1 MVRVEG
7 DGMTAIED
15 VLLAILDARA
25 KVYEAARAY
34 PEDRTMGAVLDLLDR
49 ARATVE
55 DDPGYLRD
63 RADRARET
71 RRRLGLE

>member
-1 MVRVEG
+1 
-7 DGMTAIED
+7 MTAIED
-15 VLLAILDARA
+15 VMRAVLDARA

-34 PEDRTMGAVLDLLDR
+34 PADRTMMDVLDLLDR
-49 ARATVE
+49 ARTVIE

-71 RRRLGLE
+71 RRRQGLE